1 MQSYIYFTSK
11 ISLTGNTASDIMLPP
26 KPIYLVKDIRM
37 ETSPATESI
46 KVDTQSKLETSS
58 ANFWKVWSANGFSNL
73 GDGLYQITLPML
85 AAQLTRSPSQI
96 ALLSVMSSL
105 PWLIFALL
113 AGSIVDRSDRRKV
126 MLWVNGGRL
135 VTLLFLTAAVMTG
148 NASLPLLY
156 IAALLLG
163 IGETLVDTAL
173 TSIVPSV
180 ISKDHLTWANARITA
195 AQTVTNTFIGPPL
208 AGYLAG
214 LGFAIATGSS
224 TLMYLMAGLALL
236 LMRGSFRVVPQIETP
251 TGQRFWQHVTEGLR
265 FLWKDRL
272 IRDLTLFT
280 ASMNLFWSGWGALI
294 VLYAVRPG
302 PMGLSEFEYGIF
314 LTAMAIGGLL
324 GSVVCERLQ
333 KTLGTR
339 NALALDFV
347 GTILLVGIP
356 ALTTNPIAVGTAAF
370 FAGMGATIW
379 VILVASIRQRLVP
392 GELLGRVYSASRF
405 ISWGIGPI
413 GAILAG
419 FVAEFWGIRTMFAIG
434 GVVSIGLL
442 LLFLGLIHPATL
454 KDLEKTE

>member
-1 MQSYIYFTSK
+1 
-11 ISLTGNTASDIMLPP
+11 
-26 KPIYLVKDIRM
+26 M
-37 ETSPATESI
+37 ETSPANESMTTD
-46 KVDTQSKLETSS
+46 VPLASNSS
-58 ANFWKVWSANGFSNL
+58 ANFWKIWSANSFSNL
-73 GDGLYQITLPML
+73 GDGLYQITLPLL
-85 AAQLTRSPSQI
+85 AAQLTRSPSLI
-96 ALLSVMSSL
+96 AALGVMSSL
-105 PWLIFALL
+105 PWLLFALQ
-113 AGSIVDRSDRRKV
+113 AGSIVDRSDRRRV
-126 MLWVNGGRL
+126 MLWVNGARL
-135 VTLLFLTAAVMTG
+135 LILAALTVSVMTG
-148 NASLPLLY
+148 NASLPMLY
-156 IAALLLG
+156 VAALFLG

-180 ISKDHLTWANARITA
+180 VSKDRLTWANARLTA

-208 AGYLAG
+208 AGFLAG
-214 LGFAIATGSS
+214 LGFAVATGSS
-224 TLMYLMAGLALL
+224 TLMYLMAGLALI
-236 LMRGSFRVVPQIETP
+236 LMRGSFHVPSQSDAQTKQQ
-251 TGQRFWQHVTEGLR
+251 GWMHVTRGLR
-265 FLWKDRL
+265 FLWNDHL

-333 KTLGTR
+333 KSLGTR

-356 ALTTNPIAVGTAAF
+356 ALTTNPMAVGAAAF

-392 GELLGRVYSASRF
+392 GALLGRVYSASRF

-413 GAILAG
+413 GALLAG
-419 FVAEFWGIRTMFAIG
+419 FVAEVWGIQTMFAIG
-434 GVVSIGLL
+434 GIVSIGLL
-442 LLFLGLIHPATL
+442 LLFLALVSPRM
-454 KDLEKTE
+454 LEGQTETHQAR

>member
-1 MQSYIYFTSK
+1 VT
-11 ISLTGNTASDIMLPP
+11 
-26 KPIYLVKDIRM
+26 
-37 ETSPATESI
+37 
-46 KVDTQSKLETSS
+46 
-58 ANFWKVWSANGFSNL
+58 L
-73 GDGLYQITLPML
+73 G
-85 AAQLTRSPSQI
+85 
-96 ALLSVMSSL
+96 VVSL
-105 PWLIFALL
+105 PI
-113 AGSIVDRSDRRKV
+113 
-126 MLWVNGGRL
+126 
-135 VTLLFLTAAVMTG
+135 
-148 NASLPLLY
+148 LY

-180 ISKDHLTWANARITA
+180 VSKERLTWANARLTA

-224 TLMYLMAGLALL
+224 TLLYIIAGFALI
-236 LMRGSFRVVPQIETP
+236 LMRGSFQVASQPGAQTR
-251 TGQRFWQHVTEGLR
+251 GNGWGHVTEGLR

-333 KTLGTR
+333 KMLGTR

-347 GTILLVGIP
+347 GTILLVGVP
-356 ALTTNPIAVGTAAF
+356 ALTTNPWAVGAAAF
-370 FAGMGATIW
+370 FAGMGATVW
-379 VILVASIRQRLVP
+379 VVLVASIRQRLVP
-392 GELLGRVYSASRF
+392 GALLGRVYSASRF

-413 GAILAG
+413 GALMAG
-419 FVAEFWGIRTMFAIG
+419 FVAEFWGIRTMFGIG
-434 GVVSIGLL
+434 GIASIGLL
-442 LLFLGLIHPATL
+442 FLFLSLIHPRMLETL
-454 KDLEKTE
+454 EGAS

>member
-1 MQSYIYFTSK
+1 
-11 ISLTGNTASDIMLPP
+11 
-26 KPIYLVKDIRM
+26 M
-37 ETSPATESI
+37 ETTPLSES
-46 KVDTQSKLETSS
+46 VSTPVTSNT
-58 ANFWKVWSANGFSNL
+58 NFWKVWSANSFSNL
-73 GDGLYQITLPML
+73 GDGLYQVTLPLL
-85 AAQLTRSPSQI
+85 AAQLTRSPSLI
-96 ALLSVMSSL
+96 AALGVMSSL
-105 PWLIFALL
+105 PWLIFALQ
-113 AGSIVDRSDRRKV
+113 AGSIVDRSDRRKI

-135 VTLLFLTAAVMTG
+135 VILFALTLAVIAG
-148 NASLPLLY
+148 YASLPMLY
-156 IAALLLG
+156 IAVLLLG
-163 IGETLVDTAL
+163 VGETLVDTAL

-180 ISKDHLTWANARITA
+180 VSKDRLTWANARLTA

-236 LMRGSFRVVPQIETP
+236 LMRGSFHVPAQAGPQTK
-251 TGQRFWQHVTEGLR
+251 GQFWAHVTEGLR

-280 ASMNLFWSGWGALI
+280 ASMNLFWSGWGVLI

-324 GSVVCERLQ
+324 GSAICERLQ
-333 KTLGTR
+333 KALGTR

-347 GTILLVGIP
+347 GTILLVGVP
-356 ALTTNPIAVGTAAF
+356 ALTTNPLTVGAAAF

-392 GELLGRVYSASRF
+392 AELLGRVYSASRF
-405 ISWGIGPI
+405 VSWGIGPI
-413 GAILAG
+413 GALLAG
-419 FVAEFWGIRTMFAIG
+419 FVAEVWGIRTMFAIG
-434 GVVSIGLL
+434 GIVSIGLL
-442 LLFLGLIHPATL
+442 LLFLVLISPRM
-454 KDLEKTE
+454 LEDAKERS

>member
-1 MQSYIYFTSK
+1 
-11 ISLTGNTASDIMLPP
+11 LTGNILSDMILPS
-26 KPIYLVKDIRM
+26 KLFYVVKDNIM
-37 ETSPATESI
+37 ETSPATENAITDIPS
-46 KVDTQSKLETSS
+46 VSGNSS
-58 ANFWKVWSANGFSNL
+58 STNFWKVWSATSFSNL
-73 GDGLYQITLPML
+73 GDGLYQITLPLL
-85 AAQLTRSPSQI
+85 AAQLTRSPSLI
-96 ALLSVMSSL
+96 ATLGVMSSL
-105 PWLIFALL
+105 PWLIFALQ

-135 VTLLFLTAAVMTG
+135 GLLLLLTLAVMTG
-148 NASLPLLY
+148 VASLPMLY
-156 IAALLLG
+156 VAALLLG

-180 ISKDHLTWANARITA
+180 VSKDRLTWANARLTA

-208 AGYLAG
+208 AGYFAG

-224 TLMYLMAGLALL
+224 ALMYVMAGFALI
-236 LMRGSFRVVPQIETP
+236 LMRGSFSVPPQNDTQ
-251 TGQRFWQHVTEGLR
+251 TGKHFWQHVTEGLR

-333 KTLGTR
+333 KSLGTR

-347 GTILLVGIP
+347 GTILLVGVP
-356 ALTTNPIAVGTAAF
+356 ALTTNPFAVGAAAF
-370 FAGMGATIW
+370 FAGMGATVW
-379 VILVASIRQRLVP
+379 VILVSSIRQRLVP

-413 GAILAG
+413 GAMLAG
-419 FVAEFWGIRTMFAIG
+419 FVAEIWGIRSMFAIG
-434 GVVSIGLL
+434 GIVSIGLCV
-442 LLFLGLIHPATL
+442 LFLSLVSNQM
-454 KDLEKTE
+454 LENQEQKIITSVLS

>member
-1 MQSYIYFTSK
+1 MQ
-11 ISLTGNTASDIMLPP
+11 
-26 KPIYLVKDIRM
+26 
-37 ETSPATESI
+37 TSPSTDDLINEAPVLSAASSI
-46 KVDTQSKLETSS
+46 T
-58 ANFWKVWSANGFSNL
+58 NFWKLWSANSLSNL
-73 GDGLYQITLPML
+73 GDGLYQITFPLL

-96 ALLSVMSSL
+96 AVLGVMLSL
-105 PWLIFALL
+105 PWLIFALQ
-113 AGSIVDRSDRRKV
+113 AGSIVDRSDRRKI

-135 VTLLFLTAAVMTG
+135 LILLLLTLMVMAG
-148 NASLPLLY
+148 HVSLWMLY
-156 IAALLLG
+156 LAALLLG
-163 IGETLVDTAL
+163 IGETLIDTAL

-180 ISKDHLTWANARITA
+180 VSKERLTWANARLTA

-224 TLMYLMAGLALL
+224 TLMYMMAGFALI
-236 LMRGSFRVVPQIETP
+236 LMRGSFRAS
-251 TGQRFWQHVTEGLR
+251 QRTDTQPKQQGWRHVTAGLR
-265 FLWKDRL
+265 FLWRDRL

-333 KTLGTR
+333 RRLGKR

-347 GTILLVGIP
+347 GTTLLVGVP
-356 ALTTNPIAVGTAAF
+356 ALTANPFAVGAASF
-370 FAGMGATIW
+370 FAGMGATVW

-392 GELLGRVYSASRF
+392 GELLGRVYTASRF
-405 ISWGIGPI
+405 FSWGIGPI
-413 GAILAG
+413 GAMLAG
-419 FVAEFWGIRTMFAIG
+419 LVAELWGIRVMFAIG
-434 GVVSIGLL
+434 GIVSVGLL
-442 LLFLGLIHPATL
+442 LLFLRLVTTRL
-454 KDLEKTE
+454 LEKPEETNST

>member
-1 MQSYIYFTSK
+1 
-11 ISLTGNTASDIMLPP
+11 
-26 KPIYLVKDIRM
+26 M
-37 ETSPATESI
+37 ETAPVTENVITDVSTSA
-46 KVDTQSKLETSS
+46 DNSSS

-73 GDGLYQITLPML
+73 GDGLYQITLPLL
-85 AAQLTRSPSQI
+85 AAGLTRSPSLV
-96 ALLSVMSSL
+96 AMLGVMSSL
-105 PWLIFALL
+105 PWLIFSLQ
-113 AGSIVDRSDRRKV
+113 AGSIVDRFDRRKI

-135 VTLLFLTAAVMTG
+135 LILLSLTLAVMTG
-148 NASLPLLY
+148 SVSLPILY

-180 ISKDHLTWANARITA
+180 VSRDRLTWANARITA

-214 LGFAIATGSS
+214 IGFALATGSS
-224 TLMYLMAGLALL
+224 TLMYALAGFALL
-236 LMRGSFRVVPQIETP
+236 LMRGAFNVSFQKDSQI
-251 TGQRFWQHVTEGLR
+251 QQNVWQHITEGLR
-265 FLWKDRL
+265 FLWNDRL

-324 GSVVCERLQ
+324 GSLVCERLQ
-333 KTLGTR
+333 KSLGTR
-339 NALALDFV
+339 NALVLDFV
-347 GTILLVGIP
+347 GTILLVGVP
-356 ALTTNPIAVGTAAF
+356 ALTTNPLVVGAAAF
-370 FAGMGATIW
+370 FAGMGATVW

-405 ISWGIGPI
+405 VSWGIGPI
-413 GAILAG
+413 GAMLAG
-419 FVAEFWGIRTMFAIG
+419 FVAEVWGMRTMFAIG

-442 LLFLGLIHPATL
+442 LLFLSLISPL
-454 KDLEKTE
+454 MLENQEKAE